1 MPKLFKRIHEL
12 EVQIDQ
18 YLDIVLK
25 GALLFRQGVKYYLE
39 KKPED
44 FSDRLKL
51 LDTLESEADLL
62 RREIEGTLY
71 SRMLIP
77 ESRGDVLGLLEQ
89 TDDVLNTAT
98 ETLIQFSV
106 QKPEIL
112 PEFNQDYLDL
122 TESSMNAMEEMVGAI
137 RSYFKD
143 LAAVRDHID
152 KVMFY
157 EEESDRI
164 SEKMLNR
171 LFESKEDLCRK
182 LHIRDFIDHV
192 ENIADEAEDVCDR
205 VAIAA
210 IKRHV

>member
-12 EVQIDQ
+12 ELQIDQ

-25 GALLFRQGVKYYLE
+25 GTLLFRQGVKYYLE

-44 FSDRLKL
+44 FSERLKL
-51 LDTLESEADLL
+51 LDELESKADEL
-62 RREIEGTLY
+62 RREIESTLY

-89 TDDVLNTAT
+89 TDGVLNTAT

-106 QKPEIL
+106 QKPEIF
-112 PEFNQDYLDL
+112 PKFNQDYLDL

-137 RSYFKD
+137 RAYFKD
-143 LAAVRDHID
+143 LMAGRDHSD
-152 KVMFY
+152 KVMFF

-164 SEKMLNR
+164 SQKMLAD
-171 LFESKEDLCRK
+171 LFESEESLCQK
-182 LHIRDFIDHV
+182 LHIRDFIDQV

-205 VAIAA
+205 VSIAV
-210 IKRHV
+210 IKRHL

>member
-1 MPKLFKRIHEL
+1 MPKLFKRIREL
-12 EVQIDQ
+12 ELQIDQ

-51 LDTLESEADLL
+51 LDTLESDADAL
-62 RREIEGTLY
+62 RREIERTLY

-77 ESRGDVLGLLEQ
+77 ESRGDVLGLLER
-89 TDDVLNTAT
+89 TDGVLNTAT

-106 QKPEIL
+106 QKPEMFS
-112 PEFNQDYLDL
+112 EFNQDYLDL

-137 RSYFKD
+137 RAYFKD
-143 LAAVRDHID
+143 LTAVRDHID

-164 SEKMLNR
+164 SEKMLAR
-171 LFESKEDLCRK
+171 LFESKEDLCQK
-182 LHIRDFIDHV
+182 LHVRDFIDQV
-192 ENIADEAEDVCDR
+192 ENISDEAEDVCDR